1 MERTAAAGIAE
12 TTLSEKMPAGRGRG
26 FAVLL
31 LLSGF
36 CGISYEVL
44 YARILSN
51 FIGDQFAVSASILLT
66 FMLGIGIGTLWAHR
80 LWRWLWLIEAA
91 IGGLGAAFALGA
103 GRLEQWFYAITPL
116 HGSLGGAMVVC
127 FVLLS
132 VPSFL
137 IGCSLPLFAGYLG
150 RLTAGRAFARA
161 YMVYNFGAAL
171 TVLVIEFW
179 LLRQLGIRD
188 TVLAMAALN
197 GVVAIALQ
205 FGFRELREPPV
216 KALPVLPPPRRL
228 LLALAIASVGSA
240 IFQLLMVKI
249 AECFL
254 GPYRET
260 FALVL
265 ALVLFGIAFGS
276 ALARRWRLNFG
287 WLLVVGLAGLAWLVG
302 GYETVTRAYAW
313 VHPLCLDS
321 AWLGVL
327 HRAAALAALM
337 AVPVVAFGATIPA
350 LLGESDNNVA
360 RDSGKLLCVS
370 SLANAVGFL
379 LMALVL
385 HRHFDY
391 GVLLLGVAGLAGLA
405 VLLHARSRGWVT
417 LAAAGLVTVTIWLH
431 RTRWDENLLY
441 LSYDHFN
448 SIEEL
453 DWARR
458 KFKFPEKF
466 KGAQDT
472 FSLNHFGDDVHFFIN
487 GYVSIRL
494 NSPAEKIVGAFPTMF
509 APRTDRA
516 LVLGVGSGATAGT
529 VASLCGRMDGV
540 EINPVVLQN
549 LWRMSEHNFD
559 LVKKPNARFIN
570 DDGIHFMR
578 VGREQY
584 PLIINTVTSPRYFSS
599 SKLYTLDFLE
609 SVRRRLEPDGVYVT
623 WVDARVGPRGLDIIL
638 RTVARSFR
646 HCAVAGVKSGY
657 FLLLCS
663 QEPIRLR
670 QPELVSTN
678 AVLASYFETNG
689 LPPRLLPYALLT
701 PHGFDLIGETNGP
714 LNTMDF
720 PALEFEMARS
730 DDRHPSGFTR
740 RLLETNNLNEIAHT
754 LDPALR

>member
-1 MERTAAAGIAE
+1 MGTADE
-12 TTLSEKMPAGRGRG
+12 TRKVRLS
-26 FAVLL
+26 
-31 LLSGF
+31 
-36 CGISYEVL
+36 
-44 YARILSN
+44 
-51 FIGDQFAVSASILLT
+51 D
-66 FMLGIGIGTLWAHR
+66 
-80 LWRWLWLIEAA
+80 EAA
-91 IGGLGAAFALGA
+91 DELAHA
-103 GRLEQWFYAITPL
+103 
-116 HGSLGGAMVVC
+116 AMV
-127 FVLLS
+127 
-132 VPSFL
+132 
-137 IGCSLPLFAGYLG
+137 
-150 RLTAGRAFARA
+150 
-161 YMVYNFGAAL
+161 M
-171 TVLVIEFW
+171 
-179 LLRQLGIRD
+179 
-188 TVLAMAALN
+188 
-197 GVVAIALQ
+197 
-205 FGFRELREPPV
+205 
-216 KALPVLPPPRRL
+216 
-228 LLALAIASVGSA
+228 
-240 IFQLLMVKI
+240 
-249 AECFL
+249 
-254 GPYRET
+254 
-260 FALVL
+260 
-265 ALVLFGIAFGS
+265 
-276 ALARRWRLNFG
+276 
-287 WLLVVGLAGLAWLVG
+287 
-302 GYETVTRAYAW
+302 
-313 VHPLCLDS
+313 
-321 AWLGVL
+321 
-327 HRAAALAALM
+327 
-337 AVPVVAFGATIPA
+337 
-350 LLGESDNNVA
+350 
-360 RDSGKLLCVS
+360 
-370 SLANAVGFL
+370 
-379 LMALVL
+379 
-385 HRHFDY
+385 
-391 GVLLLGVAGLAGLA
+391 
-405 VLLHARSRGWVT
+405 LHARFRGGATV
-417 LAAAGLVTVTIWLH
+417 AAAGLVAVTVWQH

-453 DWARR
+453 DWARS

-559 LVKKPNARFIN
+559 LVQKTNTRFIN

-609 SVRRRLEPDGVYVT
+609 SVRRRLEPDGLYVT

-646 HCAVAGVKSGY
+646 HCAVAGAKSGY

-663 QEPIRLR
+663 PEPIRLR

-730 DDRHPSGFTR
+730 DDRHPAGFTR
-740 RLLETNNLNEIAHT
+740 RLLETMNLNEIART
-754 LDPALR
+754 LEPALRYRAVDLAMFSVVHYRESSITTRRVELAREQDEEFSEQFAVVKLDYRARRATTLNTAEAHHAHATELLAQRRFADAIQAEQRALALDPQTDDAHFQIAICHEQLGQFDLAIASYLAERRVDPYEKRLWLGLGRAHYKLNQHEAALGHLRRAVARDDRPEVHLYLSRVLQELGQAAESEAEYQRALQFGIKPDNAAGKASREDGANR